1 MEARS
6 LPLVLG
12 LSGSSAEKAGNSLL
26 KMCFSCQMLLYD
38 SYLWV
43 SSQTTTS
50 LPLSKRRH
58 ATYVTNLGKLL
69 LMAPEKDKVYTT
81 LLTMT
86 PRMWNV
92 LSFLMLLLIWLLRI
106 VGFDTSTIL
115 QSFEWRK
122 SPLRYSTYPL
132 SLKSVNTASPP
143 TRRKLLYQKLEGENE
158 PK

>member
-1 MEARS
+1 MEAQF

-12 LSGSSAEKAGNSLL
+12 LSGASGEKAGNSLS
-26 KMCFSCQMLLYD
+26 KMCYLCQMLLYD

-50 LPLSKRRH
+50 LPLSKRRC

-69 LMAPEKDKVYTT
+69 LTAPEKDKVYTT

-92 LSFLMLLLIWLLRI
+92 LSFLILIWLLGI
-106 VGFDTSTIL
+106 VGLDTSTIL
-115 QSFEWRK
+115 PSF
-122 SPLRYSTYPL
+122 
-132 SLKSVNTASPP
+132 
-143 TRRKLLYQKLEGENE
+143 
-158 PK
+158 